1 MRAALGIAIVI
12 GHALMFVAL
21 ASQCSGDE
29 LVVDIASGSASTD
42 RARVDDDTPPGPG
55 MHHRR
60 WTVDYRGGFERSV
73 GSTRLEGPF
82 QDPAAHA
89 CTGRVIVGQKL
100 LDDGIA
106 GAIGAQLDASLQG
119 QGVFPIGDF
128 QHVDHLALRWAR
140 IENQPSDASM
150 VGTAPHGYVRLAAT
164 IAFARVDVP
173 VVVALIPEL
182 ANGVLRFRIES
193 RAELDFG
200 NRFLQWVSDKLGGN
214 KLATRLARDQIDDAL
229 VTTLAPPPPFEL
241 PGGQMIRFTYC
252 DEPPEI
258 ADGAWAAMPFSVEIT
273 SMGEH
278 AVLPPRLGPGPRPTP
293 SRTTALAL
301 DLDLDALNALLYE
314 LWRTGYL
321 DKQLARVGLD
331 RRFNSD
337 PIVTEYLSI
346 RLSPV
351 RLALPPFVSAGPRGL
366 RLATDARV
374 SIKDGTSSTM
384 GHVWGGVDF
393 AFDRVSGT
401 SLPITASLGALELS
415 CEATPATLVPCYGDL
430 VAALRDRG
438 DELQGALTTAFVGL
452 LGDIFVDRRLGA
464 AGMPMDLVI
473 KSATP
478 SVVTRGTNG
487 TLHFELDATLSK

>member
-1 MRAALGIAIVI
+1 
-12 GHALMFVAL
+12 
-21 ASQCSGDE
+21 
-29 LVVDIASGSASTD
+29 
-42 RARVDDDTPPGPG
+42 

-60 WTVDYRGGFERSV
+60 WTVDYRGGFARSV
-73 GSTRLEGPF
+73 GATRLDGPF

-89 CTGRVIVGQKL
+89 CTGRVVVGQKL

-106 GAIGAQLDASLQG
+106 GAIGAQLEAELKG
-119 QGVFPIGDF
+119 EGVFPIGDF
-128 QHVDHLALRWAR
+128 ERVEHLALRWAR
-140 IENQPSDASM
+140 IDNEPADVAM
-150 VGTAPHGYVRLAAT
+150 VGAAPHGYVRLAAT

-182 ANGVLRFRIES
+182 ANGSLRFRIQS

-200 NRFLQWVSDKLGGN
+200 NRFLQWVSDRLGGN

-258 ADGAWAAMPFSVEIT
+258 ADGAWASMPFAVEIA
-273 SMGEH
+273 SMGDH

-293 SRTTALAL
+293 SPTIGLAL

-331 RRFNSD
+331 RRFNAD
-337 PIVTEYLSI
+337 PTVTEYLSI

-374 SIKDGTSSTM
+374 SIKEIGSVTTTN
-384 GHVWGGVDF
+384 GHVFGAVDF
-393 AFDRVSGT
+393 AFQRVTGT
-401 SLPITASLGALELS
+401 SLPIAVTLGALELS
-415 CEATPATLVPCYGDL
+415 CETTPTTLVPCYGDL

>member
-12 GHALMFVAL
+12 VHALVFAAI

-29 LVVDIASGSASTD
+29 LTVEIASGSASTD

-60 WTVDYRGGFERSV
+60 WTVDYRGGFQRSV
-73 GSTRLEGPF
+73 GATRLDGPF

-106 GAIGAQLDASLQG
+106 GAIATQLAASLQG

-128 QHVDHLALRWAR
+128 ERVDHLALRWAR
-140 IENQPSDASM
+140 VENQPSDVTM
-150 VGTAPHGYVRLAAT
+150 VGSAPHGYVRLAAT

-182 ANGVLRFRIES
+182 ANGVLGFRIES

-200 NRFLQWVSDKLGGN
+200 NRFIQWVSDKLGGN
-214 KLATRLARDQIDDAL
+214 KLATRLAHDQIDDAL

-258 ADGAWAAMPFSVEIT
+258 ADGAWAAMPFSVEIA
-273 SMGEH
+273 SMGNQ
-278 AVLPPRLGPGPRPTP
+278 AILPPRLGPGPRPTP

-321 DKQLARVGLD
+321 DKQLTRVGLD

-337 PIVTEYLSI
+337 PIVTQYLSI

-366 RLATDARV
+366 RLATDARL
-374 SIKDGTSSTM
+374 SIKDGVTATN
-384 GHVWGGVDF
+384 GRLFGAVDF
-393 AFDRVSGT
+393 AFERVTGT
-401 SLPITASLGALELS
+401 SLPIAVTLGALELS

-487 TLHFELDATLSK
+487 TLHFELDATLAK